1 MGAVCLSFLQV
12 THHRFVVHG
21 LAAAVRCAV
30 PELSARIERDL
41 ESLAVASWPA
51 GTTPVCGTIAP
62 YCIDE
67 VQRQL
72 PAQATL
78 VGRTEHNA
86 EIYRADERFWI
97 IDDQR
102 GIAEI
107 NPLRGT
113 WRSWILAD
121 QGWFPATQSAPLEF
135 ALIWPAAQLL
145 RNREL
150 FILPAVS
157 LAREGW
163 GMLVI
168 CPFGLSS
175 DIQPMVAAGFRLI
188 GPRWTAMREEDDRL
202 SLLYLPGT
210 VQQTCSAAKRLL
222 ATRIQSIGN
231 KPRQIPLDD
240 IAATGMAAA
249 QHQNFCDAVLVV
261 EPTRRPVPQLRAV
274 PTAHAPAALRRA
286 WPMTELHPHRR
297 QGRLPA
303 LLARH
308 CQIFEAQLTPDP
320 KHLLRFANAMRLGLA
335 EGLAVQSCSGEN
347 ASAKAGAAAV
357 VVSTAPLVR
366 RRAGAAFAPSAVP
379 APVASAPSGMAARI
393 APHHQSVAGLYRQRL
408 TGRIRPPAS
417 AASAETPAKR
427 AAPPWSKAG

>member
-1 MGAVCLSFLQV
+1 LSFLQV

-30 PELSARIERDL
+30 PQLSARIEQDL
-41 ESLAVASWPA
+41 QSLAVASWPA

-72 PAQATL
+72 PTQATL
-78 VGRTEHNA
+78 VGRTEQNA

-102 GIAEI
+102 GIVEI

-150 FILPAVS
+150 FILPALSV
-157 LAREGW
+157 AREGW

-168 CPFGLSS
+168 CPFGLAS
-175 DIQPMVAAGFRLI
+175 DIQPMLAAGFRLV
-188 GPRWTAMREEDDRL
+188 GPRWTAMREDDDRL
-202 SLLYLPGT
+202 SLLHLPGT

-222 ATRIQSIGN
+222 ATRIQNIGT
-231 KPRQIPLDD
+231 KPKRLSLNDGSPNDD
-240 IAATGMAAA
+240 AASAVPAA
-249 QHQNFCDAVLVV
+249 QYQNFCDSVLIV

-274 PTAHAPAALRRA
+274 PPAHAPAALRRA

-335 EGLAVQSCSGEN
+335 EGVAVRAG
-347 ASAKAGAAAV
+347 SAGKAGAGLAV
-357 VVSTAPLVR
+357 SAGIVVSTTAVARGRPAIAPTET
-366 RRAGAAFAPSAVP
+366 AALASSVAARVGPRP
-379 APVASAPSGMAARI
+379 APVPG
-393 APHHQSVAGLYRQRL
+393 QYRQRL
-408 TGRIRPPAS
+408 MGRIRPPTAQVPTDKPRGAQS
-417 AASAETPAKR
+417 
-427 AAPPWSKAG
+427 PPWSKAG